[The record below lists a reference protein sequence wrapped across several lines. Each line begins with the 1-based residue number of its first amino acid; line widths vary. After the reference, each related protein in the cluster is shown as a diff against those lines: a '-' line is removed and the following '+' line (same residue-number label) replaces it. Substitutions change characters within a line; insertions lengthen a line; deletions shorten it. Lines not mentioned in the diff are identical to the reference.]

1 MTKSTKSFKIN
12 RVIGAPPPNEN
23 RDQQRTMAGISCLER
38 GGSLDGLWPRP
49 RHEHAGGSG
58 PLGHRRGED
67 TGASKEHTRA
77 RKHEQQSSRRC
88 PASALARGAGDFGGC
103 TGDRGGQQWLGRG
116 RLPQLPAL
124 RAGETVLK
132 TADRHWHGGARL
144 GTKGGRRTRREVH
157 GWKWSKQDERAGGGW
172 VGGRGGQGS
181 PRLGRHTRGGRPRAA
196 RASHSCG
203 AGGWRPRWVGSNREP
218 ALSMSR
224 ACRVTTM

>member
-1 MTKSTKSFKIN
+1 MTKFNTNSRNRLRKIG
-12 RVIGAPPPNEN
+12 VIGAPPPNEN
-23 RDQQRTMAGISCLER
+23 RDQQRTMAGIRAL
-38 GGSLDGLWPRP
+38 GV
-49 RHEHAGGSG
+49 AGAWMGSG
-58 PLGHRRGED
+58 HAQDMNMRADQDRSVTGRGED

-144 GTKGGRRTRREVH
+144 GTKGGRRTRGTRQL
-157 GWKWSKQDERAGGGW
+157 GPA
-172 VGGRGGQGS
+172 RGPGS
-181 PRLGRHTRGGRPRAA
+181 RPHLGSA
-196 RASHSCG
+196 
-203 AGGWRPRWVGSNREP
+203 
-218 ALSMSR
+218 
-224 ACRVTTM
+224 

>member
-1 MTKSTKSFKIN
+1 MRLHQMKTGTSN
-12 RVIGAPPPNEN
+12 ARWQGYRALGVAGAW
-23 RDQQRTMAGISCLER
+23 T
-38 GGSLDGLWPRP
+38 
-49 RHEHAGGSG
+49 GSG
-58 PLGHRRGED
+58 HAQDMNMRADQDRSVTGRGED
-67 TGASKEHTRA
+67 KGASKEHTRA

-116 RLPQLPAL
+116 RLRQRPAL

-132 TADRHWHGGARL
+132 TAERHWHGGARL

-157 GWKWSKQDERAGGGW
+157 GWKWSMRDVRAGGGW
-172 VGGRGGQGS
+172 VCGRGGRGS
-181 PRLGRHTRGGRPRAA
+181 PRLGRHARGGRPRAA